1 MTCRRTLLRAAAAG
15 LAGLALG
22 ARGQSRGRLP
32 VVGFLSP
39 QRRRVAVLWDAT
51 TGRAQLAAAEG
62 AARRLGVD
70 LQVLEFGSGNDLDR
84 VLRGA
89 SGGKAQAMLLL
100 SSPLVSVNSRPIA
113 EFAAQHRLPAI
124 SPFRAFAD
132 AGGLMSYGPD
142 LVAFRRFAATYVSRI
157 LKGARPAD
165 LPIQQPS
172 NFLFVV
178 NQRAA
183 AALGLSLPQSLLVS
197 ADEVIA

>member
-1 MTCRRTLLRAAAAG
+1 
-15 LAGLALG
+15 
-22 ARGQSRGRLP
+22 
-32 VVGFLSP
+32 
-39 QRRRVAVLWDAT
+39 
-51 TGRAQLAAAEG
+51 
-62 AARRLGVD
+62 
-70 LQVLEFGSGNDLDR
+70 
-84 VLRGA
+84 
-89 SGGKAQAMLLL
+89 
-100 SSPLVSVNSRPIA
+100 
-113 EFAAQHRLPAI
+113 
-124 SPFRAFAD
+124 
-132 AGGLMSYGPD
+132 MSYGPD